1 MMTLFMLP
9 TCRNTM
15 KIYLTLVGLLTAVL
29 SILVLETATAQ
40 AAEPKI
46 RVMLLTGQCS
56 QYHNWALSSVILK
69 RVLEQPGV
77 FTVTS
82 VITPPKGGDMS
93 SFKPDFSQCNV
104 VVMDYEGDDWPEATR
119 QAFAEFIRNGG
130 GLVSFHATDNAFP
143 KWTEFNEMIGV
154 GGWGGRTA
162 AVGPKVRWRDGKM
175 VLDDSPGTAGHPPPH
190 DFQITVRA
198 AEHPVMR
205 GLPEKWMHAHDEL
218 YSQLRGPAKQ
228 LEVLATALA
237 DKSRFTDASGE
248 HEPVLMAIQFGK
260 GRILHTTL
268 GHVGPRDV
276 EPIAQMN
283 CVGFIL
289 TLQRGTEW
297 AATGKVTIPVPADFP
312 TAVKTSVRAP

>member
-1 MMTLFMLP
+1 
-9 TCRNTM
+9 M
-15 KIYLTLVGLLTAVL
+15 KTVFTLVGLCTAAI
-29 SILVLETATAQ
+29 SMAAFETTTTQ
-40 AAEPKI
+40 AAEPKV
-46 RVMLLTGQCS
+46 RVMLLTGQCN

-69 RVLEQPGV
+69 RVLEQPGL

-82 VITPPKGGDMS
+82 VVTPPKGGDMS
-93 SFKPDFSQCNV
+93 GFKPA
-104 VVMDYEGDDWPEATR
+104 ATQ
-119 QAFAEFIRNGG
+119 QAFAAFVRNGG

-175 VLDDSPGTAGHPPPH
+175 VLDDSPGTAGHPPAH
-190 DFQITVRA
+190 DYQVVVRA
-198 AEHPVMR
+198 PEHPVMR

-218 YSQLRGPAKQ
+218 YSQLRGPAKH

-237 DKSRFTDASGE
+237 DKSKFRGASGE

-260 GRILHTTL
+260 GRIFHTIL
-268 GHVGPRDV
+268 GHVGPRDL

-297 AATGKVTIPVPADFP
+297 AATGNVTIPVPADFP
-312 TAVKTSVRAP
+312 TADKTSLRAP

>member
-1 MMTLFMLP
+1 MMKTFLTFM
-9 TCRNTM
+9 
-15 KIYLTLVGLLTAVL
+15 GLLTAVL
-29 SILVLETATAQ
+29 SMSVLQTTTAG
-40 AAEPKI
+40 AAEPRI

-69 RVLEQPGV
+69 RILEQPGI

-82 VITPPKGGDMS
+82 VVTPPKGGDMS
-93 SFKPDFSQCNV
+93 SFNPDFTACDV
-104 VVMDYEGDDWPEATR
+104 VVMDYEGDDWPEAAQ
-119 QAFAEFIRNGG
+119 QAFSEFVRNGG

-175 VLDDSPGTAGHPPPH
+175 VLDESPGTAGHPPPH
-190 DFQITVRA
+190 DFQIVVRA
-198 AEHPVMR
+198 PEHPVMR

-237 DKSRFTDASGE
+237 DKSKFRGASGE
-248 HEPVLMAIQFGK
+248 HEPVLMAIRFGK
-260 GRILHTTL
+260 GRVFHTTL
-268 GHVGPRDV
+268 GHVGPRDT

-297 AATGKVTIPVPADFP
+297 AATGNVTIPVPADFP
-312 TAVKTSVRAP
+312 TAEKTSLRSP